1 MAASGAVVAELQ
13 TVGDLVEVDQLVVG
27 EHAGDWL
34 VLVGYQFLAE
44 HAAVGAGEHW
54 AVLLVVRGAG
64 RCQLNQNQVDHADL
78 VQVEVGHA
86 DLVEDEE
93 LAGAGDPPDVSTG
106 AVEPE

>member
-1 MAASGAVVAELQ
+1 M
-13 TVGDLVEVDQLVVG
+13 
-27 EHAGDWL
+27 
-34 VLVGYQFLAE
+34 
-44 HAAVGAGEHW
+44 
-54 AVLLVVRGAG
+54 
-64 RCQLNQNQVDHADL
+64 NQNQVDHADL